1 MYYRLFT
8 DGFKFSNIN
17 EESRLAD
24 YFGLSIQLV
33 AIIGAIIFSCVIFKT
48 IKKLYRDEVS
58 TRFHWKLFII
68 TFFLLLSITSS
79 MIYVSFLFYYQYTS
93 QNAPKMVTLSQKT
106 LFASLITDAVCGIGF
121 WYFLF
126 LCARHYCQMNEAQQR
141 VAKDTESI
149 LRPDDRRSVLIRGSE
164 SDSTL
169 RSSSLWGGDET
180 KRVTQ
185 AMISPLCVSQTT
197 THTVPVI
204 RTNSKDTIRDS
215 LVTKPRNDSEV
226 QFEKPTASKESNSL
240 NESNLSNTRAPSYNC
255 PYTKSS
261 VAQQSYEVR

>member
-1 MYYRLFT
+1 M
-8 DGFKFSNIN
+8 
-17 EESRLAD
+17 
-24 YFGLSIQLV
+24 
-33 AIIGAIIFSCVIFKT
+33 
-48 IKKLYRDEVS
+48 
-58 TRFHWKLFII
+58 
-68 TFFLLLSITSS
+68 
-79 MIYVSFLFYYQYTS
+79 
-93 QNAPKMVTLSQKT
+93 
-106 LFASLITDAVCGIGF
+106 
-121 WYFLF
+121 
-126 LCARHYCQMNEAQQR
+126 
-141 VAKDTESI
+141 AKDTESI